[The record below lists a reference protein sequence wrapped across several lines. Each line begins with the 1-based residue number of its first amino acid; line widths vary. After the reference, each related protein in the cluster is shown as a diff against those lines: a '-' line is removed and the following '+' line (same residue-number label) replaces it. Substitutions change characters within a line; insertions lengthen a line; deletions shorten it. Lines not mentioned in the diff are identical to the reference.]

1 MPTPLWKSI
10 AATLKA
16 DIAAGHY
23 QPGQKLPTEAALAL
37 RFGVNRHTVRHAIAD
52 MAERGIVRSRR
63 GAGVF
68 VQAAPTDYPIGRRV
82 RFSQNIRAAGRLPNR
97 QILRLEPRPCDA
109 SEAHLLGIEAG
120 AMVLAYEGL
129 SLAGATVMAHFVS
142 LFPTARVPGMAQALG
157 ENPSITQALA
167 QLGIGDY
174 LRLSTRITAEKASAA
189 QAALLALRE
198 GDVLLRSVAVNAT
211 PDGVP
216 LELGTT
222 WFAGERV
229 ALVVGPD

>member
-1 MPTPLWKSI
+1 
-10 AATLKA
+10 
-16 DIAAGHY
+16 
-23 QPGQKLPTEAALAL
+23 
-37 RFGVNRHTVRHAIAD
+37 
-52 MAERGIVRSRR
+52 MARGIVRSRR

-68 VQAAPTDYPIGRRV
+68 VQAAPTDYPIGGRV

-157 ENPSITQALA
+157 ETPSITQALA

-198 GDVLLRSVAVNAT
+198 GRRS
-211 PDGVP
+211 
-216 LELGTT
+216 
-222 WFAGERV
+222 
-229 ALVVGPD
+229 